1 MHKARFIS
9 LEVIDGAGKST
20 HLAPMAQWIRAQGHD
35 LVVTREPGG
44 TALGEALREMV
55 LHQPMNA
62 DSEALLM
69 FAARREHVTT
79 VIAPALQ
86 RGAWVLS
93 DRFADASFAY
103 QGGGRGVAL
112 AHLQQLELWVL
123 ADLQPDLTFLF
134 DLDPATA
141 HQRVVQGSPVLDRFE
156 QERGEF
162 FTRVREAYLARAQAE
177 PQRFHVLDALR
188 TPEVIFA
195 EIKSVLLAR
204 FS

>member
-9 LEVIDGAGKST
+9 VEGIDGAGKST

-44 TALGEALREMV
+44 TALGEALREIV

>member
-9 LEVIDGAGKST
+9 VEGIDGAGKST

-44 TALGEALREMV
+44 TALGEALREIV

-177 PQRFHVLDALR
+177 PQRFLVLDALR

>member
-9 LEVIDGAGKST
+9 VEGIDGAGKST

>member
-9 LEVIDGAGKST
+9 VEGIDGAGKST

-162 FTRVREAYLARAQAE
+162 FARVREAYLARAQAE